1 MYISGNLDD
10 VLVNAEYRD
19 HSYTEVFDMIMIE
32 YDNDWLTN

>member
-1 MYISGNLDD
+1 MYISGNIDE

-19 HSYTEVFDMIMIE
+19 HSYTEVFDIFE